1 LRRLPAS
8 STIPSRCI
16 SPSLALR
23 KIENLVRTGG
33 NAFGHEN
40 ITCAV
45 REGKVVGVL
54 IMQTAHSP
62 GLGKEFSVIGHA
74 AGPVTAA
81 RYLLAEWLIFA
92 PHYLKGAP
100 EPEYYISSL
109 SVIPAERGRGVG
121 TALLQDVV
129 RKARACSIKI
139 TFGSFTTM
147 RRFSGITILSGA
159 RIRRG
164 VGSLHDR
171 RRNRYP
177 QGSDAGT
184 SR

>member
-1 LRRLPAS
+1 
-8 STIPSRCI
+8 
-16 SPSLALR
+16 
-23 KIENLVRTGG
+23 
-33 NAFGHEN
+33 
-40 ITCAV
+40 
-45 REGKVVGVL
+45 
-54 IMQTAHSP
+54 MQTPHSP

-129 RKARACSIKI
+129 RKARSRGGGTIALNVIAPNPAAVWLYERAGFRTAS
-139 TFGSFTTM
+139 THRAWVPFQAL
-147 RRFSGITILSGA
+147 TILTMVYDTGKT
-159 RIRRG
+159 
-164 VGSLHDR
+164 D
-171 RRNRYP
+171 P
-177 QGSDAGT
+177 
-184 SR
+184 